1 MMAVMSPVIGAPMT
15 ALLLVFEL
23 TRSYEITIAAM
34 LAIVFANL
42 TAFNWYGR
50 SLYDRQL
57 AARGIDLSMG
67 RERAYLMHHKVVDHV
82 TDSLPRVRQ
91 DTALTEL
98 SRLMA
103 ASSSA
108 SAVVVDADNRYL
120 GMVSQHQLHDH
131 EDGARVS
138 SIEPRLGNEFN
149 QHTSIWEAMETMRGY
164 IGEAIA
170 VVDSDTG
177 RYLGAVPEAVVINA
191 YLDAAQEL
199 RREEFEV

>member
-1 MMAVMSPVIGAPMT
+1 MT

-82 TDSLPRVRQ
+82 TESLPLVRQ
-91 DTALTEL
+91 DTTLTEL

-103 ASSSA
+103 AGSSA
-108 SAVVVDADNRYL
+108 SAVVVDTDNRYL
-120 GMVSQHQLHDH
+120 GTVSQHQLHDH
-131 EDGARVS
+131 EDGVLVS
-138 SIEPRLGNEFN
+138 SIEFQLGNEFD

-170 VVDSDTG
+170 VVNSDSG
-177 RYLGAVPEAVVINA
+177 CYLGTVPQAVVINA

-199 RREEFEV
+199 RREEYEV

>member
-1 MMAVMSPVIGAPMT
+1 
-15 ALLLVFEL
+15 
-23 TRSYEITIAAM
+23 
-34 LAIVFANL
+34 
-42 TAFNWYGR
+42 
-50 SLYDRQL
+50 
-57 AARGIDLSMG
+57 MG